1 MNCLKWIGLGI
12 VILFA
17 VLMLIF
23 LFRKNDSFFNIR
35 QTIKEHLCLFK
46 NCKIQYIIFYIF
58 PLFFAVGLSLI
69 YQASQSLYSGVSVIL
84 GIILSMLLGILS
96 ILAGQDFAS
105 VQDENQKQRAKMVA
119 KETINSIVF
128 NSMLCILLLL
138 YSLIMTEVVSQ
149 EINFILN
156 CVLSSIF
163 YYIFIVILF
172 TLFLIVKHMSRLIEF
187 NLKVKKHKDNQ

>member
-105 VQDENQKQRAKMVA
+105 VQDENQKQRAKMVV

-128 NSMLCILLLL
+128 NSMLCILLL

>member
-105 VQDENQKQRAKMVA
+105 VQDENQKQRAKMVV

-128 NSMLCILLLL
+128 NSMLCIFLLL
-138 YSLIMTEVVSQ
+138 YSLIMMEVVSQ
-149 EINFILN
+149 EINFVLN

-163 YYIFIVILF
+163 SLA
-172 TLFLIVKHMSRLIEF
+172 THNPKLLE
-187 NLKVKKHKDNQ
+187 